1 MVTLHSN
8 DSNPYASPLVWRPS
22 YHGGLFFTYRFS
34 KRFSAVADLLY
45 SDKGYRVEG
54 ENRNYDIHMAY
65 MSVPVM
71 VQYHLNDKFSV
82 LAGGE
87 FNLFLGA
94 NEFADGYNKTGT
106 IYDRR
111 TAFGLGFGVA
121 YQLSPRLNV
130 MARYFEGIST
140 VAGTDLHWIPGF
152 KIDSRTIQLSVG
164 YFYKREEDKAYKS
177 DHRTVFSIG
186 FRQGIS
192 KYVIVKSEYYG
203 DGRIEASS
211 GRNGYQAEVDARFT
225 RRNFYTSIG
234 VVYSQKGGVVA
245 DEAGK
250 EMRQNFLAI
259 PVVIGYSPM
268 KTRYLTF
275 SLEGG
280 LALNYLLSSE
290 NMPSES
296 QFTGTKT
303 DITSALY
310 GFELSTDAL
319 SKVTPFISY
328 RKEVDLS
335 YFFEDMDYDYGLTH
349 RGQVLSLGVRLK
361 GRSASR
367 DKQKR
372 AARRESL
379 LSMDSIVR
387 RFSFGV
393 KAGLNLN
400 DTRHD
405 EPVVGEEDHSK
416 PYLAGHFG
424 MYFQFRLYKR
434 LSVGPE
440 IQYIRKGFRFDYDGR
455 ELKAVAN
462 YLEVPLIFSY
472 QITNKIA
479 VEAGPVVGFLLN
491 SKFDPGFSTPY
502 YQDYYDWSYSRIG
515 LEEGV
520 VAGARYKLND
530 RFSVGARYYRGLS
543 DISAQNWS
551 DVDEYNTNLQLFS
564 MFRIK

>member
-1 MVTLHSN
+1 
-8 DSNPYASPLVWRPS
+8 
-22 YHGGLFFTYRFS
+22 
-34 KRFSAVADLLY
+34 
-45 SDKGYRVEG
+45 
-54 ENRNYDIHMAY
+54 MA
-65 MSVPVM
+65 
-71 VQYHLNDKFSV
+71 QYHVNDKFSI

-87 FNLFLGA
+87 FNLFLAA
-94 NEFADGYNKTGT
+94 NGFANGYNNTGT
-106 IYDRR
+106 DYDRL
-111 TAFGLGFGVA
+111 TTFGLSFGIA
-121 YQLSPRLNV
+121 YQLNHRMNV
-130 MARYFEGIST
+130 MARYSGGISNA
-140 VAGTDLHWIPGF
+140 AGTDSNWIPGF
-152 KIDSRTIQLSVG
+152 KIDSRVIQLSLG
-164 YFYKREEDKAYKS
+164 YFYRREEDKTYRS
-177 DHRTVFSIG
+177 DHRTMFSIG

-192 KYVIVKSEYYG
+192 KYVIAKSEYYG
-203 DGRIEASS
+203 EDRIEASS
-211 GRNGYQAEVDARFT
+211 GRNGYQAEVDVRFA

-234 VVYSQKGGVVA
+234 VAYSQKGGVVA

-250 EMRQNFLAI
+250 KIRQDFLAI

-280 LALNYLLSSE
+280 LAFNHLLSSE

-303 DITSALY
+303 DIASALY

-328 RKEVDLS
+328 RKEVGLS
-335 YFFEDMDYDYGLTH
+335 YFFERRRSNMDYDYELIH

-361 GRSASR
+361 GRSVSR

-434 LSVGPE
+434 LSVAPE
-440 IQYIRKGFRFDYDGR
+440 IMYIRKGFRFDYDGR

-462 YLEVPLIFSY
+462 YLELPLIFSY

-479 VEAGPVVGFLLN
+479 VEAGPVVGLLLN
-491 SKFDPGFSTPY
+491 SKFDPDFSTPY
-502 YQDYYDWSYSRIG
+502 HHDYYDWSYRGIGIG

-543 DISAQNWS
+543 DISFQNWS
-551 DVDEYNTNLQLFS
+551 DVDEYNTNFQLFS
-564 MFRIK
+564 TFRIK